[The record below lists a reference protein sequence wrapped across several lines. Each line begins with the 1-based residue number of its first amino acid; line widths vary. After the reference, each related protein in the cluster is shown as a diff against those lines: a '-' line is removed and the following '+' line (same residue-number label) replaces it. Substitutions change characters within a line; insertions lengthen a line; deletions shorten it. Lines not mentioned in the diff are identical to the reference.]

1 MRQAG
6 AAQCFPGLGA
16 VLLWPPEQRETPRPP
31 AKSEPPQGHALPA
44 WLHLGLALPSAQV
57 EHPRSLRPR
66 ASRPFASAGRK
77 SGPLRPPAAVS
88 QRSSHQACPM
98 GGDMAGAGE
107 GLSLRCLCRPLQRRG
122 GGKRETSHRPFHVT
136 PGCLQGPPVHPARS
150 WACGDG
156 VSQAPPLFPGHPV
169 THRLPPRVRLG
180 SKVRAGG
187 GAHPP
192 AQWSQFLRSTA
203 VHLPSEQTGL

>member
-1 MRQAG
+1 MFPRTRSRAPLASRAEGRAQA
-6 AAQCFPGLGA
+6 PGQ
-16 VLLWPPEQRETPRPP
+16 VRTTPRPRT
-31 AKSEPPQGHALPA
+31 ACLAPPG
-44 WLHLGLALPSAQV
+44 
-57 EHPRSLRPR
+57 PRGGWHSLRPR

-107 GLSLRCLCRPLQRRG
+107 GLSLRCLRRPLQRRG
-122 GGKRETSHRPFHVT
+122 SGKRETSHRPFHVT
-136 PGCLQGPPVHPARS
+136 PGCLHGPPVHPARS